1 MSNYTTEQESFWEG
15 SFGNEYIK
23 RNQSSDLIAV
33 RTALFASALKR
44 SGRLRSALELGSNI
58 GLNERVLNI
67 LFPGIKMETVEIN
80 KNAAEECGKIPNVIA
95 HHGSIL
101 DFECDKTFD
110 LTFTSG
116 VLIHINPERL
126 KDVYDRLYRFSAK
139 YILVNEYYNP
149 TPVEVNYRGETGK
162 LFKRDFAGE
171 ILDMYPDVELIDYG
185 FVYHRDISFPTDDAT
200 WFLMRKKTAAD

>member
-1 MSNYTTEQESFWEG
+1 MSNYATEQESFWG
-15 SFGNEYIK
+15 GRFGDEYVK
-23 RNQSSDLIAV
+23 RNRNNDLIAAK
-33 RTALFASALKR
+33 TALFASALKKAD
-44 SGRLRSALELGSNI
+44 RLQTALELGSNI
-58 GLNERVLNI
+58 GLNEMVLNI

-80 KNAAEECGKIPNVIA
+80 KTAAEECEKIPNVIV

-139 YILVNEYYNP
+139 YILVSEYYNP
-149 TPVEVNYRGETGK
+149 TPVEVNYRGESGK

-171 ILDMYPDVELIDYG
+171 IMDRYPDVELIDYG
-185 FVYHRDISFPTDDAT
+185 FIYHRDKSFPADDAT
-200 WFLMRKKTAAD
+200 WFLMKKK